1 MDSGAITRGRIYAVM
16 PFDNTIVTMTL
27 TGAEVKLAL
36 EQALRS
42 DRVTQISGIRFT
54 YDPDLPDLKRI
65 VSMTMADGSAFD
77 EARSYKV
84 AANNF
89 MASGGDN
96 YDALGK
102 GRDRAE
108 SGLMIR
114 AALEDYVSSLT
125 KAAGRW
131 T

>member
-1 MDSGAITRGRIYAVM
+1 
-16 PFDNTIVTMTL
+16 MTQ
-27 TGAEVKLAL
+27 V
-36 EQALRS
+36 
-42 DRVTQISGIRFT
+42 SGIRFV

-65 VSMTMADGSAFD
+65 VSMTMADGSPFD
-77 EARSYKV
+77 EARSFKV

-108 SGLMIR
+108 SGQVIR
-114 AALEDYVSSLT
+114 AAIEDYVSALT
-125 KAAGRW
+125 KAGKSLDLKNDGRIQRAKK
-131 T
+131 